1 MIVSLVGGESPRYIS
16 DSPFYSS
23 QSRTKR
29 YACFAAVAV
38 ALFFVLSLSGGNQD
52 AGAEVVGGQAK
63 HHIVSHKKSDGG
75 VAADPGLDEDAEF
88 SDARSKFERTVKEQ
102 VSMNEN
108 MLSEEMDK
116 ELEKIEGGLADLLS
130 ASGVDF
136 SEDEITTMK
145 EGIRSQ
151 LEDDVHKFINDQ
163 ADETLE
169 KEKTEFQND
178 LDRDADDT
186 KSEGENE
193 AEAQKSEI
201 LVVLKDKVDEICIA
215 AKSQMKSFA
224 AVAEKKILEQ
234 KFEEKT
240 SESYVAKISEE
251 NTVVSVEKGSEAT
264 VSKTTKKGTKKAP
277 TPSPTETPKGTK
289 KGSKKAP
296 EPEPESEEDE
306 DEEDGG
312 DEDEDSDGDEE
323 EEDEDED

>member
-1 MIVSLVGGESPRYIS
+1 MRDVAGAEE
-16 DSPFYSS
+16 S

-38 ALFFVLSLSGGNQD
+38 ALFFILSLSGGNQD

-63 HHIVSHKKSDGG
+63 HHIGNHKKSDGG
-75 VAADPGLDEDAEF
+75 AAADPGLDEDAEF
-88 SDARSKFERTVKEQ
+88 SDALSKFDRTVKEQ

-116 ELEKIEGGLADLLS
+116 ELEKIEGGLVDLLS
-130 ASGVDF
+130 PSGVDF

-169 KEKTEFQND
+169 KEKIEFQND
-178 LDRDADDT
+178 LDRDAEDT
-186 KSEGENE
+186 KAEGEEE
-193 AEAQKSEI
+193 AESQKSEI
-201 LVVLKDKVDEICIA
+201 IVVLKDKVDEICIST
-215 AKSQMKSFA
+215 KKQMKSFA
-224 AVAEKKILEQ
+224 AVAEKKILEL

-251 NTVVSVEKGSEAT
+251 NTVISVEKGTEAAP
-264 VSKTTKKGTKKAP
+264 KTTKKGTKKAP
-277 TPSPTETPKGTK
+277 TPSPTEAPKAGK
-289 KGSKKAP
+289 KGAKKAA
-296 EPEPESEEDE
+296 EPEPEVEEDE
-306 DEEDGG
+306 D
-312 DEDEDSDGDEE
+312 DEDEGEDEEEEEEEDGDEE
-323 EEDEDED
+323 DDDED

>member
-1 MIVSLVGGESPRYIS
+1 
-16 DSPFYSS
+16 
-23 QSRTKR
+23 
-29 YACFAAVAV
+29 
-38 ALFFVLSLSGGNQD
+38 LSLSGGNQD

-63 HHIVSHKKSDGG
+63 HHIVNHKKSD
-75 VAADPGLDEDAEF
+75 VEAAADPGLDEDAEF
-88 SDARSKFERTVKEQ
+88 SDALSRFDRTVKEQ

-116 ELEKIEGGLADLLS
+116 ELEKIESGLADLLS
-130 ASGVDF
+130 PSGVDF

-186 KSEGENE
+186 KAEGEKE
-193 AEAQKSEI
+193 AESQKSEI
-201 LVVLKDKVDEICIA
+201 IVVLKDKVDEICISV
-215 AKSQMKSFA
+215 KTQMKSFA

-240 SESYVAKISEE
+240 SESYVANISEE
-251 NTVVSVEKGSEAT
+251 NTVISVEKGTEAT
-264 VSKTTKKGTKKAP
+264 PKTTKKGTKKTP
-277 TPSPTETPKGTK
+277 TPSPTEAPKASK
-289 KGSKKAP
+289 KGAKKAA
-296 EPEPESEEDE
+296 EPEPEVEEDE
-306 DEEDGG
+306 DDEDEGEDEEEDGDEG
-312 DEDEDSDGDEE
+312 DDDED
-323 EEDEDED
+323 

>member
-1 MIVSLVGGESPRYIS
+1 MSLVKCLVSYLTNSSILFGN
-16 DSPFYSS
+16 S

-63 HHIVSHKKSDGG
+63 HHIVNHKKSDGG
-75 VAADPGLDEDAEF
+75 ATADPGLDEDAEF
-88 SDARSKFERTVKEQ
+88 SDARSKFERTVREQ

-116 ELEKIEGGLADLLS
+116 ELEKIESSLPDLLT

-151 LEDDVHKFINDQ
+151 LEDDVHKFINEQ

-178 LDRDADDT
+178 LDRDADET
-186 KSEGENE
+186 KAEGEKE

-201 LVVLKDKVDEICIA
+201 LVVLKDKVDEICIS

-240 SESYVAKISEE
+240 SESYVANISED
-251 NTVVSVEKGSEAT
+251 NAVISVEKGSEA
-264 VSKTTKKGTKKAP
+264 SPKTTKKGTKKAP
-277 TPSPTETPKGTK
+277 TPAPTEAPKATKKGTK
-289 KGSKKAP
+289 KAA
-296 EPEPESEEDE
+296 EPEDE
-306 DEEDGG
+306 DEEDEDEDGDEG
-312 DEDEDSDGDEE
+312 EDEDEDDGDEE
-323 EEDEDED
+323 EEDED

>member
-1 MIVSLVGGESPRYIS
+1 MRDVAGAEE
-16 DSPFYSS
+16 S

-63 HHIVSHKKSDGG
+63 HHIVNHKKSDGG
-75 VAADPGLDEDAEF
+75 DAADPGLDEDAEF
-88 SDARSKFERTVKEQ
+88 SDARSKFERTVREQ

-116 ELEKIEGGLADLLS
+116 ELEKIESSLADLLS
-130 ASGVDF
+130 TSGVDF

-163 ADETLE
+163 ADESLE

-186 KSEGENE
+186 KAAGEIE

-201 LVVLKDKVDEICIA
+201 LVVLKDKVDEICIS

-224 AVAEKKILEQ
+224 AAAEKKILEQ

-240 SESYVAKISEE
+240 SESYVANISEE
-251 NTVVSVEKGSEAT
+251 NTVISVEKGSEAPP
-264 VSKTTKKGTKKAP
+264 KTTKKGTKKAP
-277 TPSPTETPKGTK
+277 TPPPKATK
-289 KGSKKAP
+289 KGAKKAAEP
-296 EPEPESEEDE
+296 EPEPEEDE
-306 DEEDGG
+306 DEDDEDGG
-312 DEDEDSDGDEE
+312 DEDED
-323 EEDEDED
+323 EEDDDED

>member
-1 MIVSLVGGESPRYIS
+1 MRDVSGAEE
-16 DSPFYSS
+16 S

-63 HHIVSHKKSDGG
+63 HHIVDHKSDELGG
-75 VAADPGLDEDAEF
+75 AADPGLDEDAEF
-88 SDARSKFERTVKEQ
+88 SDAQSKFERTVKEQ

-116 ELEKIEGGLADLLS
+116 ELEKIEAGLADLLS
-130 ASGVDF
+130 SSGVDF
-136 SEDEITTMK
+136 SEDEITTIK

-151 LEDDVHKFINDQ
+151 LEDDVHNFINDQ

-178 LDRDADDT
+178 LDRDADDS
-186 KSEGENE
+186 KAEGEKE

-201 LVVLKDKVDEICIA
+201 LVVLKDKIDEICIS
-215 AKSQMKSFA
+215 AKSQMKSFS

-240 SESYVAKISEE
+240 SESYVANISEE
-251 NTVVSVEKGSEAT
+251 NTVISVEKGTEA
-264 VSKTTKKGTKKAP
+264 SLKTTKKGTKKAP
-277 TPSPTETPKGTK
+277 TPPPTKAPKTTKKGTK
-289 KGSKKAP
+289 KAPVP
-296 EPEPESEEDE
+296 EPEPEDSSDEDEDSSDEDEDEESDEEEDE
-306 DEEDGG
+306 DEEY
-312 DEDEDSDGDEE
+312 
-323 EEDEDED
+323 